1 MFVQR
6 LRRGAPLPQRH
17 RCCDCST
24 KAALLLVVP
33 ILIMAIVKP
42 TG

>member
-1 MFVQR
+1 VPRSLALR
-6 LRRGAPLPQRH
+6 LFNEAG
-17 RCCDCST
+17 
-24 KAALLLVVP
+24 LLLVVP